1 MESLSLIDVSGE
13 DDLFLGLAS
22 PPALPQPPDREPP
35 RAGEFSEPSDSLFFA
50 ISDVEDGIL
59 GRRSAGFRVGAE
71 AAADLRPAGGS
82 PAAAGRAADPDG
94 LTEDQVGPERTESPK
109 QRKVKTG
116 VNLRKSLAW
125 DSAFFTSEGV
135 LDTEELAIVNST
147 FRKTQGSRL
156 PGITEESRRS
166 GESTT
171 STLESES
178 WAMESIETELFDN
191 VRASIQRSL
200 GKPSK
205 VTGGPPASSKPPKA
219 TANATRVAARKAVDR
234 MPQMKIRAP
243 ASTNHGVGSKQR
255 PQVTS
260 KEPTAARVT
269 LPEAGE
275 AKPSSKPPRALPRVA
290 TMRSS
295 TNTSITSA
303 ISDKRSSTGGV
314 VKKQAVGK
322 SANTSAG
329 VRPGGVMKS
338 SSVSKSSGF
347 TSAATKTDTNTK
359 SAALNNTNRTAQR
372 IPIRSS
378 SRSDC
383 SKTNPTRLSGNKIP
397 ARVHSGHASP
407 SISPNSSID
416 SMSSVISGAST
427 ASTVGKTSHTSESL
441 NAPSPALS
449 PSLRNSNDHLLTT
462 KLRPSNV
469 TEGQSSGTSV
479 SGDSLIATAGT
490 TNLGKISK
498 PTGLRRPM
506 PNIGFF
512 GAEKAIDQNSG
523 AQMQVQSTKI
533 QRLLPATPKS
543 KLSSAQIM
551 NTSSSSFGQQESKF
565 SAPSEQS
572 GASKSKAAKVLS
584 SNVAQME
591 VVPFQVAKP
600 EACTH
605 QTASVVAEPEAEK
618 TFVQTPSAQVQL
630 QPLEIQC
637 PLPATPNSQR
647 SSTQTKIPASSP
659 ISQQES
665 KATSVPDEI
674 FASTREAVMVV
685 SLEVA
690 EMDIIAS
697 TSETVKVV
705 EPESHSHET
714 GPVVA
719 EHEDEKSID
728 QNIGGQVQE
737 QPMKIQLSLP
747 GTTKSELPSTL
758 DQQESRPTA
767 APHEESSALKGK
779 IEQVPLNVAKAEP
792 FEVSDLKVE
801 ETEAVKV
808 VEHEVVTTTE
818 ASKEN
823 IPAQHQNIQANDDA
837 SALSVDLLIQKLSS
851 VSMGPAKVVE
861 HELLTTTEAIQ
872 ANDDASA
879 LSVDLLIQKMSSVSM
894 GPVKVAGH
902 EVVTTTEASKENI
915 PTLHQNIQ
923 ANDGASALSV
933 DLLIQKMSSVS
944 LGSAPDMTS

>member
-35 RAGEFSEPSDSLFFA
+35 RAG
-50 ISDVEDGIL
+50 
-59 GRRSAGFRVGAE
+59 FRVGAE
-71 AAADLRPAGGS
+71 AAADLRPDGGS

-260 KEPTAARVT
+260 KEPTAARVKT

-295 TNTSITSA
+295 TNKSITSA

-441 NAPSPALS
+441 NAPSLALS

-697 TSETVKVV
+697 TSETVKVA